1 MFLSFCLSNYIADDF
16 IAEIRTPRN
25 QSFDLQCISNKWFIY
40 EMQCKNK
47 LSETLSTVR
56 SRQWITC

>member
-1 MFLSFCLSNYIADDF
+1 MFLSFCLSNYIVVDF

-47 LSETLSTVR
+47 LSENLSTVR
-56 SRQWITC
+56 SRQWINC